1 MAVREQT
8 NERTKDAVT
17 TSRRWAEYLVAVLVG
32 NIVYLFLE
40 PQLPE
45 ELRHRIFRV
54 DLGLAVDFLICVV
67 AYGLV
72 RLVRSASVSRS
83 C

>member
-8 NERTKDAVT
+8 SQQANGEVT
-17 TSRRWAEYLVAVLVG
+17 SARRWAEYLVAVLAG
-32 NIVYLFLE
+32 NIMYLLIE

-45 ELRHRIFRV
+45 EMRHRIFRV
-54 DLGLAVDFLICVV
+54 DWGLVIDFLVCVL

-72 RLVRSASVSRS
+72 RLVRGLSASSSR
-83 C
+83 